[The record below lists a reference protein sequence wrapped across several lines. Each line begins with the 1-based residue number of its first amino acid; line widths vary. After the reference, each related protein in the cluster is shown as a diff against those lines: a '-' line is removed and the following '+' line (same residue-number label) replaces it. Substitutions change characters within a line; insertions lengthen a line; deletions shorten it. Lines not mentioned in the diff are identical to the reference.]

1 MMPLKKGGGGGVH
14 QVMALALGFRTE
26 LNVCGN
32 GPGEQPWLLPQG
44 RTCSTEEEKKHPTPT
59 AFTDGQTV

>member
-32 GPGEQPWLLPQG
+32 GPGE
-44 RTCSTEEEKKHPTPT
+44 
-59 AFTDGQTV
+59 